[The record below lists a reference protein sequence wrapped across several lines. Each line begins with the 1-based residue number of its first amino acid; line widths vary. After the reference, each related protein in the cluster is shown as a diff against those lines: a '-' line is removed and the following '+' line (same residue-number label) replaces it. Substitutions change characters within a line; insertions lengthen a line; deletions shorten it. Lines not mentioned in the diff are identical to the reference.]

1 MRTLMLEYILKH
13 SVQQSKYIKI
23 MYSLS
28 CNELKEV
35 ERCINGMHLIMSDQI
50 MMLLEIC
57 RGDEEL
63 LTNLPDAVLQGTQL
77 LSSFL
82 HFTINHAFDSETA
95 LSFVM
100 CFKLVLF
107 RGEVH

>member
-1 MRTLMLEYILKH
+1 
-13 SVQQSKYIKI
+13 

-35 ERCINGMHLIMSDQI
+35 ERCINGIMSDQI

-63 LTNLPDAVLQGTQL
+63 LTNLPDVMLQGTQL

-82 HFTINHAFDSETA
+82 HFTINRAFDSETA

-100 CFKLVLF
+100 LF

>member
-1 MRTLMLEYILKH
+1 MLEYILKH

-35 ERCINGMHLIMSDQI
+35 ERCINGIMSDQI

-63 LTNLPDAVLQGTQL
+63 LTNLPDAMLQGTQL
-77 LSSFL
+77 LSFCP
-82 HFTINHAFDSETA
+82 HFTINRAFDSETA